1 MAESVKVSYLEPE
14 SDFDSLARSLLG
26 RVSSMG
32 RGDERARRAEAGASS
47 KPQLGLP
54 DTAEAAAHREPVEG
68 GEEVREQRS
77 QEVGVAVQPASM
89 QAEWRR
95 QGAEKEDR

>member
-32 RGDERARRAEAGASS
+32 RGDVRPRRADAGVASE
-47 KPQLGLP
+47 PQLTP
-54 DTAEAAAHREPVEG
+54 PATAEAAMQRETVEG
-68 GEEVREQRS
+68 EEASEQRS
-77 QEVGVAVQPASM
+77 RELVEKGQSAPMQP
-89 QAEWRR
+89 EWRR